1 MYQSLLEK
9 RHLSFERVMNNKSLI
24 EKKTRA
30 QMAILDYELSKQT
43 LKPARHTSSVRVF
56 PVHQR

>member
-1 MYQSLLEK
+1 
-9 RHLSFERVMNNKSLI
+9 LSFERVMNNKSLI